1 MVLLLLM
8 VSTRGECVS
17 NSGWWV
23 AMHLVLTLGK
33 RRQIARLE
41 WERGEGGFSGRQGPV
56 DIWPCVLRS
65 PHGPLLRPLLSS
77 FSSSF
82 VVDFTIEKH
91 ERPTALLDTYVSS
104 TDGKTAFR
112 CWRQEQLEL
121 IFWMVLSLKL
131 LRALASTTL
140 SSDAIEHPTMS
151 SEPPLLLLAAALSDS
166 THNMIRAFVVCRWS
180 MPVVCFVT
188 RSHLPYY
195 IYSKCKGIDK
205 QHHPIQYL
213 VFFSLRPGSLNQDS

>member
-91 ERPTALLDTYVSS
+91 ERPTAHTFHPQMERPPSGVGVRNNWSSSSEWSYLSNCSERWHQQHCLPMPSSIQRCHLSLHYYCLPPHCPTPLTIWSALLSFAAEACLS
-104 TDGKTAFR
+104 F
-112 CWRQEQLEL
+112 
-121 IFWMVLSLKL
+121 VLSPG
-131 LRALASTTL
+131 AICPITTTQNAKEL
-140 SSDAIEHPTMS
+140 T
-151 SEPPLLLLAAALSDS
+151 
-166 THNMIRAFVVCRWS
+166 NN
-180 MPVVCFVT
+180 PVSC
-188 RSHLPYY
+188 
-195 IYSKCKGIDK
+195 
-205 QHHPIQYL
+205 
-213 VFFSLRPGSLNQDS
+213 VF

>member
-82 VVDFTIEKH
+82 VLDFTIEKH
-91 ERPTALLDTYVSS
+91 ERPTALTFHPQMERPPSGVGVRNNWSS
-104 TDGKTAFR
+104 SSEWSYLSNCSERWHQQHCLPMPSSIQR
-112 CWRQEQLEL
+112 CHLSLHYYCLPPHCPTPLTIWSALLSFAAEACLS
-121 IFWMVLSLKL
+121 FVLSPGAICPITSTQNAKELTNNTTQSSIL
-131 LRALASTTL
+131 CFLAC
-140 SSDAIEHPTMS
+140 
-151 SEPPLLLLAAALSDS
+151 
-166 THNMIRAFVVCRWS
+166 V
-180 MPVVCFVT
+180 
-188 RSHLPYY
+188 
-195 IYSKCKGIDK
+195 
-205 QHHPIQYL
+205 L
-213 VFFSLRPGSLNQDS
+213 VA

>member
-77 FSSSF
+77 FSSSSLWISRLRNMKDPPHLHF
-82 VVDFTIEKH
+82 ILRWKDRLPVLASGTIEAH
-91 ERPTALLDTYVSS
+91 LLNGLISQIAQSAGINNIV
-104 TDGKTAFR
+104 FR
-112 CWRQEQLEL
+112 CH
-121 IFWMVLSLKL
+121 
-131 LRALASTTL
+131 RASNDVIWASTIIACRRIVRL
-140 SSDAIEHPTMS
+140 HSQYDPRFCRLPLKHACRLFCHQ
-151 SEPPLLLLAAALSDS
+151 EPSALSQLLKMQRNWQTTPPNPVS
-166 THNMIRAFVVCRWS
+166 CVFRVC
-180 MPVVCFVT
+180 
-188 RSHLPYY
+188 
-195 IYSKCKGIDK
+195 
-205 QHHPIQYL
+205 
-213 VFFSLRPGSLNQDS
+213 PGSLNQDS

>member
-77 FSSSF
+77 FSSSSLRISRLRNMKDPPHCWTLTF
-82 VVDFTIEKH
+82 H
-91 ERPTALLDTYVSS
+91 PPMERPPSGVGVRNNWSWSSEWSYLSNCSERWHQQRCLPMPSSIQRCHLSLHYYCLPPHCPTPLTMWSALLSFAAEACLS
-104 TDGKTAFR
+104 F
-112 CWRQEQLEL
+112 
-121 IFWMVLSLKL
+121 VLSPGAICPITTTQNAKELTNNTTQSSIL
-131 LRALASTTL
+131 CFLAC
-140 SSDAIEHPTMS
+140 
-151 SEPPLLLLAAALSDS
+151 
-166 THNMIRAFVVCRWS
+166 V
-180 MPVVCFVT
+180 
-188 RSHLPYY
+188 
-195 IYSKCKGIDK
+195 
-205 QHHPIQYL
+205 L
-213 VFFSLRPGSLNQDS
+213 VA

>member
-91 ERPTALLDTYVSS
+91 ERPTALTFHPQMERPASGVGVRNNWSS
-104 TDGKTAFR
+104 SSEWSYLSNCSERWHQQHCLPMPSSIQR
-112 CWRQEQLEL
+112 CHLSLHYYCLPPHCPTPLTIWSALLSFAAEACLS
-121 IFWMVLSLKL
+121 FVLSPGAICPITSTQNAKELTNNTTQSSIL
-131 LRALASTTL
+131 CFLAC
-140 SSDAIEHPTMS
+140 
-151 SEPPLLLLAAALSDS
+151 
-166 THNMIRAFVVCRWS
+166 V
-180 MPVVCFVT
+180 
-188 RSHLPYY
+188 
-195 IYSKCKGIDK
+195 
-205 QHHPIQYL
+205 L
-213 VFFSLRPGSLNQDS
+213 VA